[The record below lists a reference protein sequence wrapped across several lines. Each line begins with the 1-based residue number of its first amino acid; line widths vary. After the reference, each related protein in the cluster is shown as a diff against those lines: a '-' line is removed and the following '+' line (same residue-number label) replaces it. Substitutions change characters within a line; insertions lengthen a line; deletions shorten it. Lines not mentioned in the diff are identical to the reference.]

1 VNTLLSIN
9 NYYYRRGGAET
20 VFLEHNDLFRAHGW
34 NIVPFAMRHPN
45 NLQSVW
51 EAYFVDEIELGHQ
64 YGLLRRLANVQ
75 KVVYSVEARRKLDAL
90 IDASLPDIAHAH
102 NVYHHISPSIFSL
115 LKKRG
120 IPVAL
125 TLHDL
130 KIACP
135 AYKMLTHDGI
145 CERCKTGKLWNVAR
159 NRCMKNS
166 FPLSAVIMMESYIH
180 RLMGCYSEN
189 IDRFFVPSK
198 FYLEKFV
205 EWGWPREK
213 FHHVPNF
220 INIGPTEATVHA
232 PGTAFLFMGRLSLEK
247 GVSTF
252 VRAIALAGVTGWIVG
267 SGPEEQHLMNLAK
280 ELNADIEF
288 FGYRQADCLPD
299 LIRTARALVLPSEW
313 YENAPMSILEA
324 YAEERP
330 VIGAK
335 IGGIPELVRD
345 GETGVLF
352 ESGDVTALAS
362 EMQRFATL
370 PDKKIIEM
378 GKMGK
383 EWALKDFSASSYRS
397 KLTELYRDMRT
408 KI

>member
-1 VNTLLSIN
+1 
-9 NYYYRRGGAET
+9 
-20 VFLEHNDLFRAHGW
+20 
-34 NIVPFAMRHPN
+34 
-45 NLQSVW
+45 
-51 EAYFVDEIELGHQ
+51 
-64 YGLLRRLANVQ
+64 
-75 KVVYSVEARRKLDAL
+75 
-90 IDASLPDIAHAH
+90 
-102 NVYHHISPSIFSL
+102 
-115 LKKRG
+115 
-120 IPVAL
+120 
-125 TLHDL
+125 
-130 KIACP
+130 
-135 AYKMLTHDGI
+135 
-145 CERCKTGKLWNVAR
+145 
-159 NRCMKNS
+159 MKNS

-180 RLMGCYSEN
+180 RLMGCYSKN
-189 IDRFFVPSK
+189 VDRFFVPSK

-220 INIGPTEATVHA
+220 INIGPTEAKVHA

-267 SGPEEQHLMNLAK
+267 SGPEEQHLMNLAE

-352 ESGDVTALAS
+352 ESGDVIALAS

-378 GKMGK
+378 GKTGK
-383 EWALKDFSASSYRS
+383 EWALKDFSAGSYRS